1 MKPIVNNPP
10 FHSSLLFLAS
20 ITALR
25 THTNTPQPRGK
36 LEVIFKPTLC
46 PTFSAPG
53 FLAWHGDTYSIW
65 QVLLGVHHAL
75 HDLCPAAV
83 AKVTSRHVAGRAVF
97 QSVSAGHNL
106 SLDGSTHKCP
116 QDLHCHSCHQMSK
129 DPTLGCSTSNTM
141 QMKSWS
147 KD

>member
-1 MKPIVNNPP
+1 MEPIVNNPP
-10 FHSSLLFLAS
+10 SHSSLLFLAS
-20 ITALR
+20 NILYNCLEH
-25 THTNTPQPRGK
+25 THTHTTARGK

-65 QVLLGVHHAL
+65 QVLLWVHHAL

-129 DPTLGCSTSNTM
+129 GPTLGCSTSNAM
-141 QMKSWS
+141 QMKS
-147 KD
+147 